1 MGVGVNTTDPLAA
14 TVHGTNPQNLVE
26 KITRLK
32 VYASLYWK
40 VSPHLFVHLNLLVC
54 LIAGNPN
61 FVGTLLWVNS

>member
-40 VSPHLFVHLNLLVC
+40 VGPQHCTRLLMLC
-54 LIAGNPN
+54 K
-61 FVGTLLWVNS
+61 